1 LGFLAKFVSFKIF
14 SGSFCSKDQKKTF
27 DGNNW
32 VARVFSIVGFAAL
45 KKPCFL
51 GSLKCGMRG
60 IKINIVLRQ
69 IFNTINL
76 VVHELIFF
84 RRLEM
89 TEIPPPDNSW
99 QICPKCN
106 SPIIH
111 GTKFC
116 ESCGSPLSEVFLEK
130 QPAAPAENILPMP
143 EAQDTVTGILP
154 PESTIM
160 ESSIPPTSDE
170 APEKADE
177 KTTPEL
183 QPAPAPVPTAVQGT
197 TKPPEDLPS
206 SPVPGPKKPLPAMTL
221 AMIGIV
227 ILIVMALLAYVVV
240 LPMLSGT
247 GTAQKSGDGAPVSTL
262 PATTLPSGSVQG
274 TVLVTGTLTPGQT
287 QVPPANLAVI
297 FQAER
302 DAITGI
308 VTVTFS
314 GGEGQNGVQDVLFR
328 LTRSDGQVLQKSFTL
343 TRIGKSESL
352 QGTKMTDRVEVIA
365 TYYNGNQYKILDQT
379 FEYKKR

>member
-1 LGFLAKFVSFKIF
+1 
-14 SGSFCSKDQKKTF
+14 
-27 DGNNW
+27 
-32 VARVFSIVGFAAL
+32 
-45 KKPCFL
+45 
-51 GSLKCGMRG
+51 
-60 IKINIVLRQ
+60 
-69 IFNTINL
+69 
-76 VVHELIFF
+76 
-84 RRLEM
+84 M
-89 TEIPPPDNSW
+89 TGVPPPDNSR
-99 QICPKCN
+99 QICSKCN

-116 ESCGSPLSEVFLEK
+116 ESCGARIAALLACSHCGAPNESGTKFCDSCGSPLLEVFLEK
-130 QPAAPAENILPMP
+130 QPAAPDEVFTPSPPPPVESILPMP